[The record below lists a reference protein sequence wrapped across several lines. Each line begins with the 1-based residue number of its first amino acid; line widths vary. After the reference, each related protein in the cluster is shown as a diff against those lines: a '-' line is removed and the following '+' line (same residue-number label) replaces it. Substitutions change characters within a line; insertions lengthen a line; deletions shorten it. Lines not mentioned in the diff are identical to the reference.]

1 MLANSKGIYQN
12 QISIPKLAL
21 VQPSFQDGKYLCLNA
36 PGMPL
41 LKLDIHMKAEDSA
54 EKAMIKYAVIRKNI
68 L

>member
-21 VQPSFQDGKYLCLNA
+21 VQPSFEDGKYLCLNA

-41 LKLDIHMKAEDSA
+41 LKLDIQMKADDTT
-54 EKAMIKYAVIRKNI
+54 EKAMIKYALIRKNI